1 MPIRQCF
8 IAVQQKQNTNSAN
21 DRFCPQY
28 LKQHGLYVSTFFA
41 AKNPFVCCTKDDE
54 CCLFLEFFQNSTSKR
69 ETKKQICLKHKYI
82 IFSKLV
88 AICTELETLYC
99 T

>member
-28 LKQHGLYVSTFFA
+28 PKQHGLYVSTFFA

-54 CCLFLEFFQNSTSKR
+54 CCLFLE
-69 ETKKQICLKHKYI
+69 
-82 IFSKLV
+82 IFSKFN
-88 AICTELETLYC
+88 IKTRDKKTNMS
-99 T
+99 